1 MEFPLDYPIIAP
13 FYSNV
18 DASASGTIAYY
29 ETQDPALL
37 HRATENIHDNFLEE
51 DNFKAKSLFIATWNG
66 IFVVFGAVNITLT
79 YKLTGV
85 GYYNRKSDKMNTY
98 QVALITDGKDSYAE
112 FLYPENGLQWIQVR
126 FDFNAVKT
134 ILVILTAVTFGAL

>member
-1 MEFPLDYPIIAP
+1 MFNQVNSNGFLSFQTEIPQFINMEFPLDYPIIAP

-18 DASASGTIAYY
+18 DTSAAGTITYY

-66 IFVVFGAVNITLT
+66 IGVVFL
-79 YKLTGV
+79 
-85 GYYNRKSDKMNTY
+85 
-98 QVALITDGKDSYAE
+98 
-112 FLYPENGLQWIQVR
+112 
-126 FDFNAVKT
+126 
-134 ILVILTAVTFGAL
+134 